1 MASIR
6 RIKEVLPKNILVVC
20 GFGYGTSVMLKET
33 LMNDFHIRI
42 LDTLP
47 VYLLKKFKDWDQ
59 VDLVIST
66 IEIDPSTIGKKVIV
80 VNPILTDEDVRQI
93 IGHGI
98 TRKKNLSHYYSINRN
113 LEFLHEKKRNQV
125 LEVIRNEF
133 GYPKTTHEDV
143 DYNFSDLISLI

>member
-1 MASIR
+1 M
-6 RIKEVLPKNILVVC
+6 
-20 GFGYGTSVMLKET
+20 
-33 LMNDFHIRI
+33 
-42 LDTLP
+42 
-47 VYLLKKFKDWDQ
+47 YLLKKFKDWDQ

-66 IEIDPSTIGKKVIV
+66 IEIDPATIGKKIIV

-143 DYNFSDLISLI
+143 DYNFSDLIAPDLITFIEGNESWTEVVKIACDLYLEKGMWMRNIPKKSFKV